1 MHMCTYINWPH
12 NTSPDIASRGV
23 PIIRYAQSIL
33 TVLLNMSIGGNT
45 TDIAIKTDI
54 ISAGD

>member
-23 PIIRYAQSIL
+23 PIIRLAQPIL
-33 TVLLNMSIGGNT
+33 AVLLNISIGGNT
-45 TDIAIKTDI
+45 TDNN
-54 ISAGD
+54 